1 MTTFFL
7 NNKKN
12 LPPSVLV
19 KRVKVQWSRV
29 AEVTTVLK
37 LAAAPESGV
46 PMKTTDSKKRGLT
59 LP

>member
-1 MTTFFL
+1 M
-7 NNKKN
+7 
-12 LPPSVLV
+12 LV